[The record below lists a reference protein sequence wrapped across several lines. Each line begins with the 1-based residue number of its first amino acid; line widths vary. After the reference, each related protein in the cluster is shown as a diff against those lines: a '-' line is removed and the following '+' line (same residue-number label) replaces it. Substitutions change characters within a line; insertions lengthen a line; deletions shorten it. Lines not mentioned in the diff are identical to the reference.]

1 MIRLLPNP
9 QNLYKKIN
17 INLKKLTIISIHF
30 SKQFLQLTILKKQE
44 K

>member
-1 MIRLLPNP
+1 MIHLLHNP

-17 INLKKLTIISIHF
+17 INLKKSTTILIHF

>member
-1 MIRLLPNP
+1 MIHLLHNP

-17 INLKKLTIISIHF
+17 INLKKLTTISIHF
-30 SKQFLQLTILKKQE
+30 SKQFLLRTILKKLE